1 VSAFNFG
8 VEKMVSK
15 TAGIIAVIVVVI
27 IVVVAGVL
35 AFMFTNTGDNS
46 SGNLSGNNINIYC
59 GEYGFG
65 STSSNIKSPGPT
77 VTLDAG
83 QSVTV
88 TLHNVGSM
96 PHNWA
101 IVTAKTDG
109 NTNLAFN
116 GAQIASGTNPL
127 SGGQS
132 ASTTFTVGQ
141 AGTYYY
147 ICQVDGHVSLGMWG
161 TVTVK

>member
-1 VSAFNFG
+1 
-8 VEKMVSK
+8 MVTK
-15 TAGIIAVIVVVI
+15 KAGIAIGVI
-27 IVVVAGVL
+27 IIIVIIIAGVL
-35 AFMFTNTGDNS
+35 AFMFTNTG
-46 SGNLSGNNINIYC
+46 GGGGGGLTGNNINIYS

-65 STSSNIKSPGPT
+65 SSSSNIASPGPT
-77 VTLDAG
+77 MTLTSG

-88 TLHNVGSM
+88 TLHNIGAM

-109 NTNLAFN
+109 NTNLAFS
-116 GAQIASGTNPL
+116 GAQIGSGSSPVAAGQTAS
-127 SGGQS
+127 
-132 ASTTFTVGQ
+132 ATFTVGQ